1 MDDNNG
7 ENTSH
12 IEMTI
17 EAQKKDAENVENQ
30 AKREKEADDALAK
43 ETSEEVQKAE
53 REKREQEAKE
63 KADKEKKE
71 EEDKK

>member
-1 MDDNNG
+1 MLENILNQEQQDNVNNKMLELMDDNNG

-30 AKREKEADDALAK
+30 AKKEQEADDALAK
-43 ETSEEVQKAE
+43 ETSEEV
-53 REKREQEAKE
+53 
-63 KADKEKKE
+63 
-71 EEDKK
+71 

>member
-30 AKREKEADDALAK
+30 AKKEQEADDALAK
-43 ETSEEVQKAE
+43 ETSEEV
-53 REKREQEAKE
+53 
-63 KADKEKKE
+63 
-71 EEDKK
+71 

>member
-1 MDDNNG
+1 MLENILNQEQQDNVNNKMLELMDDNNG

-30 AKREKEADDALAK
+30 AKKEQEADDALAK
-43 ETSEEVQKAE
+43 ETFEEV
-53 REKREQEAKE
+53 
-63 KADKEKKE
+63 
-71 EEDKK
+71 